1 MSKKTD
7 NYLLKKTEL
16 GQVKK
21 GFHELPNEAHT
32 YGKAPQKDKEGA
44 RQVMASWDE
53 GSKSGAKEGGKN
65 YIAMNR

>member
-1 MSKKTD
+1 MSKKAD

-21 GFHELPNEAHT
+21 GFHELPNEGHT

-44 RQVMASWDE
+44 R
-53 GSKSGAKEGGKN
+53 
-65 YIAMNR
+65 

>member
-1 MSKKTD
+1 MNSILDQHLNIEIVITDNLMSKKTD

-44 RQVMASWDE
+44 R
-53 GSKSGAKEGGKN
+53 
-65 YIAMNR
+65 

>member
-1 MSKKTD
+1 MSKKPD

-21 GFHELPNEAHT
+21 GFHELPSEAHT

-44 RQVMASWDE
+44 R
-53 GSKSGAKEGGKN
+53 
-65 YIAMNR
+65 